1 VGEPPPTVPDVAK
14 IVVAI
19 SGAYLVALGLAA
31 LAAPARAR
39 RFLGAFASTATAHFA
54 ELVVRIVVGAAFV
67 TSAPRL
73 PMGAVFSIA
82 GWVLIV
88 STAVLLVVPWRRHR
102 QFATASV
109 ERASRHITL
118 IGIAS
123 CAMGA
128 LVIAAVVRGQ

>member
-1 VGEPPPTVPDVAK
+1 VPDVAK

-19 SGAYLVALGLAA
+19 SGAYLVVLGAVA
-31 LAAPARAR
+31 LAAPAVAR
-39 RFLGAFASTATAHFA
+39 RFLGAFASTPAAHFT
-54 ELVVRIVVGAAFV
+54 EIIVRMTVGAAFV
-67 TSAPRL
+67 TSASRL

-82 GWVLIV
+82 GWILIV

-102 QFATASV
+102 QFAAASV
-109 ERASRHITL
+109 EKASRHITL

-128 LVIAAVVRGQ
+128 LVISAVVRGQ